1 MNIMMY
7 YDGTEHTKAALPMVA
22 VRAHAFHAKVDV
34 VTSLSRGDEAQ
45 LKEIEKREDEL
56 AYIKDFLEK
65 QNVPCETHLLI
76 RGHDAGDDIVHFA
89 REHKVD
95 EIIIGTNKRS
105 LFEKL
110 LTGWM
115 AQHVI
120 SNAKCPVVLA

>member
-1 MNIMMY
+1 MKIMMY
-7 YDGTEHTKAALPMVA
+7 YDGTEHTKAALPMVM
-22 VRAHAFHAKVDV
+22 VRARAFHAQVDV
-34 VTSLSRGDEAQ
+34 VSSLARGDEAQ
-45 LKEIEKREDEL
+45 LREIEKREDEL
-56 AYIKDFLEK
+56 AYIKDFLEH

-76 RGHDAGDDIVHFA
+76 RGNDAGDDIVHYA

-95 EIIIGTNKRS
+95 EIVIGTNKKS

-115 AQHVI
+115 AQRVI